1 MWGGVRGTYGALET
15 SCCDGTR
22 DPLPGASLMGTESP
36 GTPLTTVDNSD
47 VVPTRLTAHPT
58 LLMISKLFL
67 QHLSSNEDSDVPLCV
82 HVPARDLPLPFAGE
96 ARASL
101 LVPSSAFLLT
111 RRGQA

>member
-1 MWGGVRGTYGALET
+1 MCEAPTLRSRRLVVTEHGIPSQARASWGRSHRVLT
-15 SCCDGTR
+15 
-22 DPLPGASLMGTESP
+22 
-36 GTPLTTVDNSD
+36 LTTVDNSD

-67 QHLSSNEDSDVPLCV
+67 PHLSSNEDSDVPSCV
-82 HVPARDLPLPFAGE
+82 HVPARGLPLPFAGE

-101 LVPSSAFLLT
+101 LVPSSTFLLT